1 MRAGGENGIVL
12 PVLITQ
18 TTSQWGVTYLP
29 ELNQTLFR
37 LWAPAA
43 KTLTLHVGGRAV
55 PMQQRGNGAWEFV
68 FDGDAEGESY
78 YYTINGDTTALIDPY
93 AKAVTANAREAIV
106 VDVNRLLGPAVRLG
120 PGPAPQDCVI
130 YEAHVRDLTIAPENG
145 ITHKGKFLGL
155 TEVGTRTAKGNVSGL
170 DYLSSLGVTHVQL
183 LPVYDF
189 GSVDEAG
196 DLGYNSQY
204 NWGYDPEFYFAVEGS
219 YSTNPED
226 PYVRLREFRALVDA
240 LHARGIRVIMDV
252 VFNHV
257 YDVER
262 NPLAVLSGGE
272 VFRRDGE
279 GRWLDATGCGNE
291 TASEHP
297 MMRQLIVD
305 AVCYWATTFGLDGFR
320 FDLMGIHDVETMNA
334 VRAALDEIDPS
345 IVLLGEGWEMGNH
358 PDGVEPSDHRNAP
371 LMPGIAMFNDAFRDA
386 IKGDN
391 FEASSPGF
399 VTGIPAAAEIYHHMT
414 GSRGERDYTTAA
426 QSVVYNEA
434 HDNLT
439 MFDKIERSASSLIQ
453 ERHMLASCI
462 QLLSHGVMFIHAGQE
477 FMRTKGGE
485 HNSYNSPDEVN
496 AFDYDRAAEN
506 ATVVMLYRQL
516 VALRRQYADTWFSMV
531 DYEAIG
537 RRYQLLEHSGHHLSY
552 RVTDAFGLGRDAL
565 VFINGGE
572 HWWDTWVADGLY
584 EVHVNDHRVNV
595 TPRLMALGG
604 HFAIGPMRVVV
615 LEHIRSY

>member
-1 MRAGGENGIVL
+1 M
-12 PVLITQ
+12 LITQ
-18 TTSQWGVTYLP
+18 TTISWGVTYLP
-29 ELNQTLFR
+29 EDNTTLFR

-43 KTLTLHVGGRAV
+43 ESVTLHLGAHSV
-55 PMQQRGNGAWEFV
+55 PMEQRGDDAWEYV
-68 FDGDAEGESY
+68 FDGDAEGQSY
-78 YYTINGDTTALIDPY
+78 SYSLNGDTARYLDPY
-93 AKAVTANAREAIV
+93 ARALTTNAREAIV
-106 VDVNRLLGPAVRLG
+106 VDTERLLGPAVRMPAG
-120 PGPAPQDCVI
+120 PKPQDCVI
-130 YEAHVRDLTIAPENG
+130 YEAHVRDLTIAPDNG

-196 DLGYNSQY
+196 DLSYNAQY

-226 PYVRLREFRALVDA
+226 PYSRIREFRALVDA
-240 LHARGIRVIMDV
+240 LHARGLRVIMDV

-262 NPLAVLSGGE
+262 NPLSVFSGGE
-272 VFRRDGE
+272 VFRRDTE

-291 TASEHP
+291 TASEHS

-305 AVCYWATTFGLDGFR
+305 AVVYWAKTFGLDGFR

-334 VRAALDEIDPS
+334 VRTALDEIDPS
-345 IVLLGEGWEMGNH
+345 IILLGEGWEMGNH
-358 PDGVEPSDHRNAP
+358 PAGVEPADQRNAP

-399 VTGIPAAAEIYHHMT
+399 ITGRPIAQEIYHHMT
-414 GSRGERDYTTAA
+414 GSRGERDYITAA

-439 MFDKIERSASSLIQ
+439 MFDKIERSAGSMIHD
-453 ERHMLASCI
+453 RHMLASSI

-485 HNSYNSPDEVN
+485 HNSYNSPDSVN
-496 AFDYDRAAEN
+496 AFDYDRAAEHAN
-506 ATVVMLYRQL
+506 VVMLYRQL
-516 VALRRQYADTWFSMV
+516 LALRRQYATTWFSLV
-531 DYEAIG
+531 DYDRLG
-537 RRYQLLEHSGHHLSY
+537 SRYQLVEASGHHLCY
-552 RVTDAFGLGRDAL
+552 RVYDAFGLGRDAL

-584 EVHVNDHRVNV
+584 EVHVNDHRVNA

-604 HFAIGPMRVVV
+604 HFAVGPMRVVV